1 MGERAEEAEGAKGA
15 VSSGQ
20 LKLWGIFLI
29 QCWRVVEEFFLVAK
43 FIFDKNAGENE

>member
-20 LKLWGIFLI
+20 LKLWGVFLVQCWWVVEGIFLAT
-29 QCWRVVEEFFLVAK
+29 E